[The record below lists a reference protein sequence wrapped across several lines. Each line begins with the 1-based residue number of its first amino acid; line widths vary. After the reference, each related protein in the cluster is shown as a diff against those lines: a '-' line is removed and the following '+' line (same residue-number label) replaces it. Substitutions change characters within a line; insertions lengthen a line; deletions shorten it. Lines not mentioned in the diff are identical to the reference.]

1 VRGTCWDARPAPA
14 TVGDRA
20 MQALVVAALVLAVA
34 FVYVRLLVL
43 LLELVTRP
51 LR

>member
-1 VRGTCWDARPAPA
+1 MRGTRWDARPAPA

-20 MQALVVAALVLAVA
+20 MQLLVVVALAIAAALL
-34 FVYVRLLVL
+34 YVRVLVW